1 MNAFFSFTET
11 GWQDFPLRELA
22 RSLEKAPPDISALDK
37 SVVKELAEGALE
49 GMGGFVDFS
58 FYETLR

>member
-22 RSLEKAPPDISALDK
+22 RSLEKDPPDISALDK
-37 SVVKELAEGALE
+37 SVVKELAEGSA
-49 GMGGFVDFS
+49 GQS
-58 FYETLR
+58 

>member
-22 RSLEKAPPDISALDK
+22 RSLEKDPPDISALDK
-37 SVVKELAEGALE
+37 SVVKELAEGAAQGSPE
-49 GMGGFVDFS
+49 AKDFRA
-58 FYETLR
+58 ED

>member
-22 RSLEKAPPDISALDK
+22 RSLEKDPPDISALDK
-37 SVVKELAEGALE
+37 SVVKELAEGAEGPFWVVVSGPLE
-49 GMGGFVDFS
+49 
-58 FYETLR
+58 